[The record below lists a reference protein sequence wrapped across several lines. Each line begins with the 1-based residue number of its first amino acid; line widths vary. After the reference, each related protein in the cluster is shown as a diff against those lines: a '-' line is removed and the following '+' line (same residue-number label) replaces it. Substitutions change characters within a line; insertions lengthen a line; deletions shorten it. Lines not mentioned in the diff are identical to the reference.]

1 MNIVEKILSKHLV
14 EGKLEEVGETISL
27 NVDEALTQDA
37 TGTLV
42 YLQFEALKVDR
53 IKIPLAVSFVDHN
66 TLQIIQKQGM
76 VYAIRSTLRGLPS
89 REQLF

>member
-42 YLQFEALKVDR
+42 YLQYFTDGLK
-53 IKIPLAVSFVDHN
+53 KC
-66 TLQIIQKQGM
+66 
-76 VYAIRSTLRGLPS
+76 
-89 REQLF
+89 